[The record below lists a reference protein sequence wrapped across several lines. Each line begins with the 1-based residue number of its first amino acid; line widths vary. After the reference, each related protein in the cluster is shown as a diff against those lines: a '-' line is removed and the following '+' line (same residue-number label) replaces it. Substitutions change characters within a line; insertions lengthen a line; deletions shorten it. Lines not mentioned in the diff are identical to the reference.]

1 MDGLCVYQIEMR
13 RPVSRG
19 MRYAPNVRRARGTKK
34 RRPAMKKIST
44 VQIFESKI
52 FKEHRLTIGL
62 DLGDQWSCYCILD
75 EAGRILLEQ
84 KVATTPEALKQTF
97 AKIPRSSLIALET
110 GTHSPWVSRLLT
122 ELGYKVIVA
131 HAQKVQLITKSNRK
145 DDRHDA
151 RTLARLARID
161 PELLGP
167 VRHRSA
173 QAQIHLTVIRARA
186 ELVSARTALVNAARG
201 LVKSYGQRLPK
212 CGTQQVSG
220 KLADGLSVE
229 LRDVLGPLL
238 KEVESLNERI
248 QEYDERMEKM
258 AKEEYPEVS
267 LLQQVKGVGTQ
278 ISLTYVLTI
287 EDPYRFPKS
296 RAVGCFLGLRPGRR
310 NSGESEPQKGISKE
324 GDRYLR
330 TMMVQGAHYI
340 LGPFGEDS
348 DLRRWGRK
356 LAERGGANAKKRAV
370 VAVARK
376 LAVLLHRL
384 WVSGEVYEPLRNSQK
399 AMRAA
404 A

>member
-1 MDGLCVYQIEMR
+1 MNDALVG
-13 RPVSRG
+13 
-19 MRYAPNVRRARGTKK
+19 AKK

-44 VQIFESKI
+44 VQAFSNEIFQEQK
-52 FKEHRLTIGL
+52 LTIGL
-62 DLGDQWSCYCILD
+62 DLGDRWSFYCVLD
-75 EAGRILLEQ
+75 EAGKIILEQ
-84 KVATTPEALKQTF
+84 RVPTTAEGLKQTF
-97 AKIPRSSLIALET
+97 ARIPRSLIALET

-122 ELGYKVIVA
+122 ALGHEVIVA
-131 HAQKVQLITKSNRK
+131 HAQKVELITKSNRK

-212 CGTQQVSG
+212 CGTQQVSRE
-220 KLADGLSVE
+220 LAAGLSTE
-229 LRDVLGPLL
+229 MREILEPLL
-238 KEVESLNERI
+238 HEIESLNERI
-248 QEYDERMEKM
+248 KEYDQRMEKI
-258 AKEEYPEVS
+258 ATEGYPQLS

-278 ISLTYVLTI
+278 IALTYVLTI
-287 EDPYRFPKS
+287 EDPYRFAKS
-296 RAVGCFLGLRPGRR
+296 REVGCFLGLRPGRR
-310 NSGESEPQKGISKE
+310 NSGESEPQKKISKE

-356 LAERGGANAKKRAV
+356 LSERGGANAKKRAV

-384 WVSGEVYEPLRNSQK
+384 WVSGEVYEPLRNSNK
-399 AMRAA
+399 ALRAA
-404 A
+404 